1 MGSSPNRVSYGHW
14 TSPLTAEQ
22 LAHDRISLH
31 EVVVNESTGAIY
43 SIECI
48 PTENGRYTIIEHYNG
63 KSRNILP
70 KESGLSAQ
78 ANVHDLGGGS
88 MAISPDGK
96 VTFSDEKTC
105 HVYQLDPAVVDA
117 GNGFRGG
124 TTLVHAADQ
133 GIRYADFCHHPTE
146 SQWVLAIR
154 EDQRDATPETQ
165 AYNVHNV
172 LVALNTDTR
181 EEKVVAAGDD
191 FYAHPKFDPSGRYAS
206 WIQWSHPDMPWTG
219 TVLYLA
225 DWGGSQGMTNVRKI
239 AGKAMGESI
248 AQPKWGLDG
257 ALWLASDRTGFWQL
271 YSVNPEDESCQ
282 VRQLVLKGLE
292 DAEMATAEWDLGNS
306 TYISLDE
313 STIVAAAITHATGRV
328 ILIDTATASFQDLDL
343 PYLDIDGV
351 YRVTPT
357 SFAIIGSSADSPPE
371 LALVSLTSNIG
382 AKPRVQQTVLKS
394 TASAF
399 TLPPEYISHA
409 TSYTAPQNHGPLR
422 NGSVHF
428 FYFPP
433 RNPHFHSDN
442 TLPPCLVYV
451 HGGPNSNATPALDL
465 ETQYYTT
472 RGFAV
477 AAVNY
482 TGSTG
487 FGREYR
493 ERFSGYWGLADVAD
507 TVSVVDYLVQ
517 NQMIDQSRVGIYGG
531 SAGGYLTLRALHM
544 YPGTWAAGISNY
556 GISDVRALQADSY
569 KFESQDVD
577 RLLLSLT
584 QGTEEREAELTKRSP
599 CHFAKDIKAP
609 LLLLQGTEDVVV
621 PVAQAR
627 MMANAMHEC
636 GNVAEVVEFPG
647 EGHGWVGK
655 EAIYESLRRKEEW
668 WRTYLG

>member
-1 MGSSPNRVSYGHW
+1 
-14 TSPLTAEQ
+14 
-22 LAHDRISLH
+22 
-31 EVVVNESTGAIY
+31 
-43 SIECI
+43 
-48 PTENGRYTIIEHYNG
+48 
-63 KSRNILP
+63 
-70 KESGLSAQ
+70 
-78 ANVHDLGGGS
+78 

-328 ILIDTATASFQDLDL
+328 ILIDTATASFQNLDL